1 MFSVRAPGE
10 PVFPLGGAGCRGSF
24 WFRECLLSDL
34 FAKNCENLR
43 FFITFERLAA
53 RVPSSSNTAEGC
65 ILGKTS
71 IACRT
76 GGGKIF
82 EKKVRV
88 SGFGVWLLCG
98 GRRPPH
104 KSQTPQPETLTFF
117 SIFLRPPDIAQWEGR
132 CRRNPV

>member
-1 MFSVRAPGE
+1 MV
-10 PVFPLGGAGCRGSF
+10 
-24 WFRECLLSDL
+24 
-34 FAKNCENLR
+34 
-43 FFITFERLAA
+43 FITFEGLAA

-76 GGGKIF
+76 GGGKNF

-98 GRRPPH
+98 GPQGRRT
-104 KSQTPQPETLTFF
+104 KAIPQ
-117 SIFLRPPDIAQWEGR
+117 
-132 CRRNPV
+132 NPKP